1 MLSPAFSEGLVKVV
15 SPHYRQPLLHP
26 RLIFAAMQNDRF
38 IVHWTAD
45 EPMCQTF
52 LKEKLALKKVREL
65 FNKYGQDFEVEI
77 HLTRVGPPPSLLY
90 NSTRLRK
97 WFQQSTTSPIE

>member
-1 MLSPAFSEGLVKVV
+1 MLSPAFSEGLVRVV
-15 SPHYRQPLLHP
+15 SPPYPQPLLHP

-38 IVHWTAD
+38 VVHWTAD

-90 NSTRLRK
+90 NSQRLRK
-97 WFQQSTTSPIE
+97 WFQRSTTSP